1 MIYRGFEIR
10 ERGRSFL
17 AERPLPGE
25 KAIYRIAGKTLKD
38 LRELR
43 LPRIGNVESFKT
55 DFNKLLVAFD
65 NVPAIDLTWMD
76 SLTFLS

>member
-25 KAIYRIAGKTLKD
+25 KAIYRIAGKTLK
-38 LRELR
+38 ELHD
-43 LPRIGNVESFKT
+43 K
-55 DFNKLLVAFD
+55 
-65 NVPAIDLTWMD
+65 IDWWIWDHLAGEIA
-76 SLTFLS
+76 L